1 MEVLNTV
8 QQQIV
13 KHRDGPVLVIAGA
26 GSGKTRVI
34 VHRVTELVR
43 SGVNPS
49 SIMLVTFTNK
59 AAQEM
64 VQRVAKS
71 IDQNK
76 IKNNLI
82 HGTFHSLANRFL
94 RRHAPLLQYKNNYSI
109 LDNSDSRDLLKAAVA
124 DVLEAPGKH
133 FPRSAVLQ
141 DIFSLAFN
149 QNCDEIS
156 LQRNPYS
163 RRDFAL
169 EALLESQY
177 PQFYPLIPEILK
189 VHHTYRRKKRRNNAM
204 DFDDLLENWL
214 DLLLK
219 NFKKLPLVQQIQFIL
234 VDEYQDTNKIQAS
247 ILDRLA
253 QIHGNLMVVGDDAQS
268 IYSWRG
274 ANFKNILEFPDK
286 YQATVYRL
294 EQNYRSTPEILALAN
309 SSINLNKA
317 QFRKDLYSILPQL
330 VKPTLYAIYDTEQE
344 AEVVVEQIL
353 KLKDQ
358 DTSLNEISVLYRNH
372 VQSATLQLLL
382 TQRGIPFI
390 IRSGVKFFEQAHMKD
405 ILSFLKIV
413 FNPLDEIAWMR
424 VLKLVPGIGNMTAQ
438 KIFRIFLEQNAVRLR
453 VENTELQRQI
463 PKKAQ
468 THWDQILRCFKKI
481 LEEGT
486 TPVQMIKTV
495 YEMIYADY
503 LKVNYENAI
512 QREVDIKYLEEF
524 AGKYKSLERLLNELS
539 LVGPTVIKD
548 YEVDQF
554 QEDECLTLSTIHQ
567 AKGLEWDAVF
577 VIGLTEGQFPHQR
590 SLKPEA
596 LLEEERRLFYVALT
610 RARRFLT
617 LTAPILSS
625 NFAGSD
631 FAARSRFIREFPSE
645 LVSLVT
651 SQNEMEEFYPPYQS
665 RLTF

>member
-1 MEVLNTV
+1 MEVLNPT

-13 KHRDGPVLVIAGA
+13 NHRNGPVLVIAGA

-34 VHRVTELVR
+34 VHRAAELVR

-64 VQRVAKS
+64 ALRVADS
-71 IDQNK
+71 IDQKK
-76 IKNNLI
+76 IASALI

-94 RRHAPLLQYKNNYSI
+94 RRHAPLLQYENNYSI
-109 LDNSDSRDLLKAAVA
+109 LDNSDSRDLLKAAAA
-124 DVLEAPGKH
+124 DALGSTGKH
-133 FPRSAVLQ
+133 FPKSALLQ
-141 DIFSLAFN
+141 DIYSLAFN
-149 QNCDEIS
+149 LNCDEIS
-156 LQRNPYS
+156 LQRNSYPN
-163 RRDFAL
+163 RDFGL
-169 EALLESQY
+169 EQLLESKY
-177 PQFYPLIPEILK
+177 PRFYPLIPEILQ
-189 VHHTYRRKKRRNNAM
+189 VYRTYRRKKRRNNAM

-219 NFKKLPLVQQIQFIL
+219 NFEKLPWLQHIRFIL
-234 VDEYQDTNKIQAS
+234 VDEYQDTNKVQAS
-247 ILDRLA
+247 VLDHLA
-253 QIHGNLMVVGDDAQS
+253 QSHGNLMVVGDDAQS

-274 ANFKNILEFPDK
+274 ANFKNILDFPDK
-286 YQATVYRL
+286 YKATVYRL

-309 SSINLNKA
+309 SSINMNKE
-317 QFRKDLYSILPQL
+317 QFRKDLYSIHPQL
-330 VKPTLYAIYDTEQE
+330 VKPTLHALYDTLDE

-358 DTSLNEISVLYRNH
+358 DISLNEISVLYRNH
-372 VQSATLQLLL
+372 VQSATLQLVL
-382 TQRGIPFI
+382 TQRGIPFM
-390 IRSGVKFFEQAHMKD
+390 IRSGVQFFEQAHMKD

-424 VLKLVPGIGNMTAQ
+424 VLKLIPGIGNMTAQ
-438 KIFRIFLEQNAVRLR
+438 KIFNIFLDQKAVRLTADNR
-453 VENTELQRQI
+453 DLQNQI
-463 PKKAQ
+463 PKKARSQ
-468 THWDQILRCFKKI
+468 WDQILHCFKKI

-486 TPVQMIKTV
+486 TPTQMIRTV
-495 YEMIYADY
+495 YQMIYADY
-503 LKVNYENAI
+503 LMVNYENAI
-512 QREVDIKYLEEF
+512 QREVDIQYLEEF

-548 YEVDQF
+548 YEADQF

-590 SLKPEA
+590 SLEPIA
-596 LLEEERRLFYVALT
+596 LLEEERRLFYVAIT
-610 RARRFLT
+610 RARRFLN
-617 LTAPILSS
+617 LTAPIVS
-625 NFAGSD
+625 NKFGESD
-631 FAARSRFIREFPSE
+631 FAVRSRFIEECPLE

-651 SQNEMEEFYPPYQS
+651 TPNDKDELYPSYRS
-665 RLTF
+665 RLIL

>member
-1 MEVLNTV
+1 MEVLNSA

-13 KHRDGPVLVIAGA
+13 NHRNGPVLVIAGA

-34 VHRVTELVR
+34 VHRVTKLVR

-71 IDQNK
+71 IDQTK
-76 IKNNLI
+76 IKNSLI

-94 RRHAPLLQYKNNYSI
+94 RRHAPLLEYKNNYSI

-124 DVLEAPGKH
+124 DALGSPGKN
-133 FPRSAVLQ
+133 FPKTALLQ

-156 LQRNPYS
+156 LQRKPYS
-163 RRDFAL
+163 TRDFGL
-169 EALLESQY
+169 EELLESQY
-177 PQFYPLIPEILK
+177 PRFYPLIPEILK
-189 VHHTYRRKKRRNNAM
+189 VHRNYRRKKRRNNAM

-219 NFKKLPLVQQIQFIL
+219 NFNKMPLVQQIQFIL
-234 VDEYQDTNKIQAS
+234 VDEYQDTNIVQAG
-247 ILDRLA
+247 ILKHLA
-253 QIHGNLMVVGDDAQS
+253 QTHGNLMVVGDDAQS

-309 SSINLNKA
+309 CSINLNKS
-317 QFRKDLYSILPQL
+317 QFRKDLYTILPRL
-330 VKPTLYAIYDTEQE
+330 VKPALYAIYDTERE
-344 AEVVVEQIL
+344 AEVVVEQIF

-358 DTSLNEISVLYRNH
+358 DISLNEISVLYRNH
-372 VQSATLQLLL
+372 VQSATLQLAL

-390 IRSGVKFFEQAHMKD
+390 IRSGVQFFEQAHMKD

-424 VLKLVPGIGNMTAQ
+424 VLKMVPGIGNTTAQ
-438 KIFRIFLEQNAVRLR
+438 KIFQIFLDQKAVHLTS
-453 VENTELQRQI
+453 ENKELQSKI
-463 PKKAQ
+463 PQKAR
-468 THWDQILRCFKKI
+468 THWNQILSCFKKI

-486 TPVQMIKTV
+486 TPAQMIKTV
-495 YEMIYADY
+495 YQVIYEDY
-503 LKVNYENAI
+503 LMVNYENAI
-512 QREVDIKYLEEF
+512 QREVDIRYLEEF

-548 YEVDQF
+548 YEADQF

-590 SLKPEA
+590 SLEPESR
-596 LLEEERRLFYVALT
+596 LEEERRLFYVAIT

-617 LTAPILSS
+617 LTAPIVSS
-625 NFAGSD
+625 TFSGSD
-631 FAARSRFIREFPSE
+631 FADRSRFIEEFPLE
-645 LVSLVT
+645 LVSFVT
-651 SQNEMEEFYPPYQS
+651 SHKEKGELYSRHHS
-665 RLTF
+665 RLIF